1 MRGIRHLM
9 LLTLMFLFASVTV
22 KAAMPADTP
31 VTINYKSAP
40 VANILKD
47 VQRQSG
53 LNFFYSADL
62 AKEWPR
68 ITIKLTK
75 TPAKEAVDQ
84 IVKMIGCEY
93 SIKSNIVTISK
104 QKLSG
109 RERTIRGHVRD
120 NDGELLVGV
129 PVCIGESRVCTITDA
144 DGFYTFKIPVE
155 ASTLKFSYV
164 GMETVYA
171 NIPRGTNDI
180 TREITMH
187 PDVMLDEVLV
197 TGYQQI
203 EKGRATGSFEVL
215 KPEQLK
221 TVVSGDVADNLEGIV
236 PGLSVDGD
244 GNILVRGQATIYA
257 ETKPL
262 IVVDGFPME
271 YGTFNINPN
280 DIEQISVLKDAAS
293 ASIWGVRAA
302 NGVIVINTK
311 HGQHNKK
318 AKVTYNGS
326 VKVGSK
332 FDMSSLGYL
341 NSAQQVEW
349 EREYYA
355 NMPTIQSITE
365 ESIDNMTEAGMIE
378 YQYLNGKLDAAGR
391 DAAYARLAS
400 YDNAKDIEKYFYRNS
415 LFQTHNITISAG
427 SQNTTNYLSVNF
439 ENTLGD
445 LKGNKQNK
453 VNAQLNSTYDFG
465 KYFKLTTGFRAN
477 YARKN
482 MFTGSPLNIRPYVH
496 LYDEQ
501 GNYVNEYRGVN
512 QLLKDKLYSQGFQ
525 DWNYN
530 RLQDRDLVDNVTDSY
545 NVAANLA
552 LDIQLPLG
560 FKFTTSGMYI
570 IDHSKQDI
578 YYDQE
583 SYYVRDLYNKFT
595 NLDTATGVMTHYL
608 EEGGIKNIYHGNST
622 SYTWRNVLNYAFH
635 NDKWDVSALAGM
647 EMFAIHTRTEHDTF
661 YGFDPQGMT
670 YSTNMNME
678 LLTGNGVIG
687 YSPAARYQSLNY
699 QPGQTDKED
708 RYFSTFAT
716 ASGTYLDR
724 YTVFASVRMDK
735 TNLYGRSS
743 QYRDQPTW
751 SVGGRWEIS
760 KEAFFHMPN
769 VDRLALK
776 MSYGLSG
783 NVDKTTSP
791 YLIAANARDMFSGQK
806 ALLIQNPENPE
817 LGWEKVYTYN
827 IGFDLNMFQNRLN
840 LSAEFY
846 NRRTKDA
853 LGMSLM
859 DPTSG
864 WASVKKNA
872 ASLINRGLDI
882 SLNVVPVKTRDWMW
896 SSTLNWSYNYNKV
909 TDVSNS
915 SISAFSLSS
924 GDPICGKP
932 VDYVFGYKSAPL
944 DKEGNI
950 QIVNAAGDVV
960 GGPAANGFT
969 EEDYLFLGRRSP
981 KYFGA
986 WINNVSY
993 KNLTLE
999 LMFSYKFGHLM
1010 HMPSFS
1016 NVYLST
1022 RAYKDYDQRWR
1033 KPGDEA
1039 NTMIPRSTYGAN
1051 GGVDIVVGENIDWK
1065 IEKADI
1071 IRLKS
1076 IALSYD
1082 FTSMLKNSFLSMLK
1096 AKFSVE
1102 NPFFWAANSD
1112 NLEPE
1117 RMGYDTSYTYLG
1129 DSPAYYTL
1137 TLNIGF

>member
-1 MRGIRHLM
+1 MRGIRQLT
-9 LLTLMFLFASVTV
+9 LLTLMLLLASVTV

-31 VTINYKSAP
+31 VSINYKSES
-40 VANILKD
+40 VVNVLKD

-53 LNFFYSADL
+53 LNFFYSAEL

-75 TPAKEAVDQ
+75 TPAKDAVEQ
-84 IVKMIGCEY
+84 IVRMIGCEY

-129 PVCIGESRVCTITDA
+129 PVCIGETRVCTITDA
-144 DGFYTFKIPVE
+144 EGFYTFKIPVE
-155 ASTLKFSYV
+155 ATTLKFSYV

-171 NIPRGTNDI
+171 TIPRGTSDL

-203 EKGRATGSFEVL
+203 EKGRATGSFEVV

-221 TVVSGDVADNLEGIV
+221 TIVSGDVSDNLEGII

-271 YGTFNINPN
+271 YGTYNINPN

-341 NSAQQVEW
+341 NSAQQIDW

-355 NMPTIQSITE
+355 NMPTIQSVTE
-365 ESIDNMTEAGMIE
+365 ESIDPLTEAAMVE
-378 YQYLNGKLDAAGR
+378 YRFYNGQISSAER
-391 DAAYARLAS
+391 DAAYAKLSA

-445 LKGNKQNK
+445 LKGNDQNK
-453 VNAQLNSTYDFG
+453 VNAQLNSTFDFG
-465 KYFKLTTGFRAN
+465 KYFRLTTGFRAN
-477 YARKN
+477 YAHKN
-482 MFTGSPLNIRPYVH
+482 MYTGNPKDMKPYVH
-496 LYDEQ
+496 LYDDQ

-512 QLLKDKLYSQGFQ
+512 QLLKDNLYKKGYQ
-525 DWNYN
+525 DWSYN
-530 RLQDRDLVDNVTDSY
+530 RIQDRDLVDNVTNSY
-545 NVAANLA
+545 NIAANLA

-560 FKFTTSGMYI
+560 FKFTTSGVYI
-570 IDHSKQDI
+570 IDNSKQDI
-578 YYDQE
+578 YYDQY
-583 SYYVRDLYNKFT
+583 SYYTRDLYNKFT
-595 NLDTATGVMTHYL
+595 RYNASSGSMTNYL
-608 EEGGIKNIYHGNST
+608 EEGGIKNIRHANST
-622 SYTWRNVLNYAFH
+622 SYTWRNVLNYGYH
-635 NDKWDVSALAGM
+635 NNAWDVSALAGM
-647 EMFAIHTRTEHDTF
+647 EMFSIHTRTESDTF
-661 YGFDPQGMT
+661 YGYDPQGMT
-670 YSTNMNME
+670 YSTLMNME
-678 LLTGNGVIG
+678 ELVSDGVTG
-687 YSPAARYQSLNY
+687 YSPAAGYLTLSYNPY
-699 QPGQTDKED
+699 HTDLED

-760 KEAFFHMPN
+760 KEAFFHAPN
-769 VDRLALK
+769 VDRLAFK
-776 MSYGLSG
+776 ASYGLSG

-791 YLIAANARDMFSGQK
+791 YLIAANARDMFTGQK
-806 ALLIQNPENPE
+806 TLLIQNPENPE
-817 LGWEKVYTYN
+817 LGWEKVYTFN
-827 IGFDLNMFQNRLN
+827 MGFDLNMYKNRLN

-846 NRRTKDA
+846 NRNTKEA
-853 LGMSLM
+853 LGMSLL

-864 WASVKKNA
+864 WTSIKKNV
-872 ASLINRGLDI
+872 ASLVNRGIDL
-882 SLNVVPVKTRDWMW
+882 SLNVIPMKTQDFMW

-909 TDVSNS
+909 TDVSS
-915 SISAFSLSS
+915 SSVTVLSLSQ
-924 GDPICGKP
+924 GDPVNGKP
-932 VDYVFGYKSAPL
+932 VDYVFAFKSAPL
-944 DKEGNI
+944 DKDGFL
-950 QIVNAAGDVV
+950 QIENAAGEVAD
-960 GGPAANGFT
+960 AQSANSFT
-969 EEDYLFLGRRSP
+969 LDDYLFVGRRSP
-981 KYFGA
+981 KFFGA
-986 WINNVSY
+986 WINSISY
-993 KNLTLE
+993 KNFTFDM
-999 LMFSYKFGHLM
+999 MFSYKFGHKM

-1022 RAYKDYDQRWR
+1022 RPYKDYDQRWR

-1039 NTMIPRSTYGAN
+1039 NTKIPRSTYGAN
-1051 GGVDIVVGENIDWK
+1051 GGVTIVVGENIDWK
-1065 IEKADI
+1065 VEKADI

-1076 IALSYD
+1076 VALSYD
-1082 FTSMLKNSFLSMLK
+1082 FTSMLKKSFLSQLT

-1102 NPFFWAANSD
+1102 NPFFWTANSD
-1112 NLEPE
+1112 HLEPE
-1117 RMGYDTSYTYLG
+1117 RMGYDYSYIYLG
-1129 DSPAYYTL
+1129 DTPTYYTF